1 MRGMAVAFFGLWI
14 AGTAQASSLVYISDA
29 APAAT
34 PSVIAPTA
42 DPTAGRSVVLAGE
55 TEMPVTQEKVAAIPR
70 RTGPAGATMV
80 IRDGVVGAALPRH
93 AAKPAIANGKLPA
106 TAVSAKPGKD
116 GLAGE
121 HNPKVTR

>member
-14 AGTAQASSLVYISDA
+14 AGTAQASSLVYFSDA

-34 PSVIAPTA
+34 PSVIAPAA
-42 DPTAGRSVVLAGE
+42 DPTVGRSVVQAGE
-55 TEMPVTQEKVAAIPR
+55 GEMPVTQEKVSAIPER
-70 RTGPAGATMV
+70 SGPAGATMV

-93 AAKPAIANGKLPA
+93 VAKPAMANGKLPA
-106 TAVSAKPGKD
+106 TAVSAKTGKD

-121 HNPKVTR
+121 HKPKVTR